1 MTRLEEVRMRRVP
14 FKSKSCGLVI
24 LLSFL
29 IVISAFPFVAQIVKA
44 PAGQWTDT
52 FADETRVFSKSNTE
66 VVGGDA
72 GIQVLATDYNWQKQG
87 VVVDIG
93 GPGDPDSS
101 YASYPWVLKGPDGLY
116 RMWYSGV
123 TTGNAYRILYA
134 TSWDGYNWEKL
145 GTVISPGFSGT
156 GSDSRRVYAPC
167 VIDEGSQYRMYYT
180 AVDISDTRITLM
192 AVSPDGVSWTYD
204 GLAIN
209 VGGSGE
215 TKVAAYASVLED
227 GPSYKSWYSGY
238 SASNYRIFHAT
249 SLDGVAWTKQGLVMP
264 LGAPGEPDDLHMIKN
279 VVVKNSTGRYRMWYG
294 AIGSVYRILYAE
306 SPDGVDWTD
315 RRGIVM
321 YEGAPGAADEM
332 QIAVGNVRLPVNMAG
347 WMYYVGWSNVP
358 NARIFIATMGSLGNL
373 TSTAI
378 TKSAGYDWDKLF
390 LNKTII
396 PDETEVL
403 VSVLNAATLRPYPGY
418 SDLSGSVIDLSSIP
432 KGDDS
437 IRLRAD
443 FYGTTTD
450 NPLLE
455 DWTVTWDDITGPLF
469 GGLVSAAD
477 DGTGG
482 SVTLDW
488 NPALDPSTPITYNIY
503 ASVSSMGQN
512 FLVPNYTTQA
522 TTYQATGL
530 EDGVQYYFVVR
541 AEDSLGFE
549 ETNTVERSA
558 IPTTPIDSTAPTFG
572 GLQSAID
579 SASGGMVTLGWLS
592 ATDPDTVECNT
603 DPSLPISY
611 NVYYSATPGGQNFL
625 TANATT
631 TLTNIDISGLT
642 DGKTYYFVVRAEDSA
657 GNEEGN
663 FVELS
668 AMPTTPIDSTPPS
681 FTGLGSVT
689 DLGTGGTLQL
699 TWTAA
704 TDPDTIE
711 CNSDPS
717 LPIAYNIYYS
727 KVPGGQD
734 FMNPNASTTN
744 TQINIS
750 GLDNGVFYYSVVRA
764 RDSAGNEEANVI
776 EKSAMPT
783 TPVDSTPPNF
793 GGIQFA
799 VDAGTGGTVSLNWL
813 TATDPDTIECNSDP
827 SPPMNYDIFY
837 STTSGGQNF
846 LSPNAST
853 QNLMMDI
860 SGLTDGVVYY
870 FVVRARDAVGNQ
882 ETNTVERSGMPTT
895 PTDDT
900 PPSFAGIQTATDTLM
915 GGNVSLTWSPATDPD
930 TIECN
935 SDPSVPITYSVYA
948 STLPGNQ
955 NFLLP
960 NATTQNTQVY
970 ITGLQDGVTYYF
982 VVRATDAVGNQES
995 NIVEL
1000 SAMPTTPVDVEPPVF
1015 PGLVL
1020 ASDAGTGEAADLVW
1034 AAATDPDLIEC
1045 NSDPSLP
1052 ITYNIYYST
1061 TSGGQNLLVPDA
1073 TTTDTSIQITGLQDG
1088 VDYYFIVRAEDSAG
1102 NEEANTVTKSVELAV
1117 LEKPFDFLDY
1127 WWVFLV
1133 IIIILLLAVIALLA
1147 RRRKGEESVETP
1159 TEVEEE
1165 VEEESTEERGDET

>member
-1 MTRLEEVRMRRVP
+1 M
-14 FKSKSCGLVI
+14 
-24 LLSFL
+24 
-29 IVISAFPFVAQIVKA
+29 
-44 PAGQWTDT
+44 DD
-52 FADETRVFSKSNTE
+52 FADETKVYSKSNTE
-66 VVGGDA
+66 VVGGNA
-72 GIQVLATDYNWQKQG
+72 RIQVLASDYNWQKKG
-87 VVVDIG
+87 LVMDTG
-93 GPGDPDSS
+93 AASDPDGK
-101 YASYPWVLKGPDGLY
+101 AATEPWILKGADGLY
-116 RMWYSGV
+116 RMWYTGV
-123 TTGNAYRILYA
+123 TTGNTYRIMYA
-134 TSWDGYNWEKL
+134 TSWDGYSWEKHGPVL
-145 GTVISPGFSGT
+145 SPGFSGT
-156 GSDSRRVYAPC
+156 GSDSDRVYSPC

-180 AVDISDTRITLM
+180 GVSGTTRITLM
-192 AVSPDGVSWTYD
+192 AVSSDGIGWSYD

-215 TKVAAYASVLED
+215 TVVSGYASVLED
-227 GPSYKSWYSGY
+227 VADYKAWYSGV
-238 SASNYRIFHAT
+238 AGGGNYQIFHAT
-249 SLDGVAWTKQGLVMP
+249 SPDAVTWTKQGLVLPNGP
-264 LGAPGEPDDLHMIKN
+264 LGAPDDSSIVKN
-279 VVVKNSTGRYRMWYG
+279 AVLKNSTGRYRMWYSAVG
-294 AIGSVYRILYAE
+294 TDWSVLYAE

-315 RRGIVM
+315 RHGIVLGIGGLGD
-321 YEGAPGAADEM
+321 YDEVKTL
-332 QIAVGNVRLPVNMAG
+332 IGSLRLPVNMAG
-347 WMYYVGWSNVP
+347 WLYYTGRDAAIDDRVM
-358 NARIFIATMGSLGNL
+358 IATIGSLGNL
-373 TSTAI
+373 TSTTI
-378 TKSAGYDWDKLF
+378 TKSSGYDWDTLF
-390 LNKTII
+390 LNKTIV
-396 PDETEVL
+396 PNEAEVL
-403 VSVLNAATLRPYPGY
+403 VSVLNTNTLRPYPGY
-418 SDLSGSVIDLSSIP
+418 SDLSGTVIDLSSIP
-432 KGDDS
+432 KADNS

-455 DWTVTWDDITGPLF
+455 DWAVTWDDIAGPLF
-469 GGLVSAAD
+469 GGLLTATD

-482 SVTLDW
+482 SVTLNW
-488 NPALDPSTPITYNIY
+488 NPATDPSTPIDYNIY
-503 ASVSSMGQN
+503 IATTSMGQN
-512 FLVPNYTTQA
+512 FLVPNYTTQL
-522 TTYQATGL
+522 TTYQAGGL
-530 EDGVQYYFVVR
+530 DDGVQYYFIVR
-541 AEDSLGFE
+541 AQDSLGYE

-558 IPTTPIDSTAPTFG
+558 MPTTPIDSTSPTFA
-572 GLQSAID
+572 GLQTATD
-579 SASGGMVTLGWLS
+579 SGTGGTVTLTWNAGS
-592 ATDPDTVECNT
+592 DPDTIECNS
-603 DPSLPISY
+603 DPSTPISY
-611 NVYYSATPGGQNFL
+611 NVYHAGTSGGQNFL
-625 TANATT
+625 VPDATT
-631 TLTNIDISGLT
+631 QLTNVDVTGLT
-642 DGKTYYFVVRAEDSA
+642 DGNTYYFVVRAEDAA
-657 GNEEGN
+657 GNEESN
-663 FVELS
+663 VIELS

-681 FTGLGSVT
+681 FTGLGSVA
-689 DLGTGGTLQL
+689 DLGSGGTLQL

-704 TDPDTIE
+704 TDPDTVE

-717 LPIAYNIYYS
+717 LPIAYNVYHS
-727 KVPGGQD
+727 KVPGGQA

-750 GLDNGVFYYSVVRA
+750 GLDNGVFYYFVVRA

-799 VDAGTGGTVSLNWL
+799 VDSGTGGTVSLNWL

-846 LSPNAST
+846 LSPYAST

-860 SGLTDGVVYY
+860 SGLSDGVVYY

-882 ETNTVERSGMPTT
+882 ESNTVERSAVPTT

-900 PPSFAGIQTATDTLM
+900 PPTFAGIQTAVDTLM

-935 SDPSVPITYSVYA
+935 SDPSVPITYSIYA

-960 NATTQNTQVY
+960 NATTQNTQIY

-1000 SAMPTTPVDVEPPVF
+1000 SAMPTTPVDAEPPVF
-1015 PGLVL
+1015 SGLVL
-1020 ASDAGTGEAADLVW
+1020 ASDAGTGEAVDLVW

-1061 TSGGQNLLVPDA
+1061 ISGGQNLLVPDA

-1102 NEEANTVTKSVELAV
+1102 NEEDNTVTKSVELAV

-1127 WWVFLV
+1127 WWIFLV
-1133 IIIILLLAVIALLA
+1133 IIIILLVVVIALLA
-1147 RRRKGEESVETP
+1147 RRKKGGEPTVKVEAEEEA
-1159 TEVEEE
+1159 VEEPVE
-1165 VEEESTEERGDET
+1165 DATGGQEEEA